1 MKSRNGVSL
10 LSSRGSGVTEKLNL
24 FSRDSQPR
32 PLGSENRHY
41 PSVSVVIPCY
51 NTENWIAH
59 SIQSVL
65 DQHNVTVEIIVV
77 DDGSTDKSLEII
89 KSFGD
94 RVRWKTGPNQ
104 GACRARNCGLE
115 LASGEFILFL
125 DADDYIE
132 PDSLAEWVA
141 RGSHADLVFG
151 PSAYET
157 ARGRTLIKP
166 PSPEV
171 SSHSM
176 VCQWL
181 RGQFVPSC
189 SVLWR
194 RSFLNG
200 IGGWDPGALRNQDGE
215 VTLRGLLKG
224 ARVGVAQRGLGV
236 YVGHEHAGRVSK
248 RSGRE
253 ILASQL
259 SSFENLW
266 GLAQQEGQGGTQ
278 KDFARSFYRIAYEA
292 FASGIDD
299 IGYVALSRARQMG
312 LKGHLGT
319 LTHRTLS
326 SLLGL
331 RNKLRVTGI
340 VKGGRRVIGSNKGT
354 ANQPPE

>member
-1 MKSRNGVSL
+1 MTKKL
-10 LSSRGSGVTEKLNL
+10 EPSSSHPQPQILAPEQ
-24 FSRDSQPR
+24 RDC
-32 PLGSENRHY
+32 

-51 NTENWIAH
+51 NAEKWIAR
-59 SIQSVL
+59 SIHSVL
-65 DQHNVTVEIIVV
+65 DQHNVNVEIIVI

-104 GACRARNCGLE
+104 GACRARNCGLG
-115 LASGEFILFL
+115 LASAEFIIFL

-132 PDSLAEWVA
+132 PDSLAEWTA
-141 RGSHADLVFG
+141 HGCDADLVFG
-151 PSAYET
+151 PFAFET
-157 ARGRTLIKP
+157 ARGRTLGKALGPLVNTYSI
-166 PSPEV
+166 
-171 SSHSM
+171 
-176 VCQWL
+176 VCQWFQ
-181 RGQFVPSC
+181 GHFIPSC

-194 RSFLNG
+194 RSFLSA

-215 VTLRGLLKG
+215 LTLRGLLKG

-266 GLAQQEGQGGTQ
+266 ALAQEQGQSGTE
-278 KDFARSFYRIAYEA
+278 KDFARSFYLTAYEA

-312 LKGHLGT
+312 LKGHVGT
-319 LTHRTLS
+319 LAHRTLS

-340 VKGGRRVIGSNKGT
+340 VKGRRVIRSSNGT
-354 ANQPPE
+354 ANRPLK

>member
-1 MKSRNGVSL
+1 MTKKL
-10 LSSRGSGVTEKLNL
+10 KISSSDPQWQTLARQRS
-24 FSRDSQPR
+24 DC
-32 PLGSENRHY
+32 
-41 PSVSVVIPCY
+41 PSISVVIPCY
-51 NTENWIAH
+51 NAEKWVAR

-65 DQHNVTVEIIVV
+65 DQHNVTAEIVV
-77 DDGSTDKSLEII
+77 IDDGSRDNSLEII

-94 RVRWKTGPNQ
+94 RVRWKSTPNQ

-115 LASGEFILFL
+115 LARGEFIIFL

-141 RGSHADLVFG
+141 QGSYADLVFG

-157 ARGRTLIKP
+157 ARGRTFSNALNP
-166 PSPEV
+166 VEN
-171 SSHSM
+171 SHSI
-176 VCQWL
+176 VRRWL
-181 RGQFVPSC
+181 QGQFIPSC

-194 RSFLNG
+194 RSFLIE
-200 IGGWDPGALRNQDGE
+200 IGGWDTGALRNQDGE
-215 VTLRGLLKG
+215 VALRGLLKG
-224 ARVGVAQRGLGV
+224 ARIGVAQRGLGV
-236 YVGHEHAGRVSK
+236 YVEHQRAERVSK
-248 RSGRE
+248 RTGRE

-266 GLAQQEGQGGTQ
+266 ALAQEQGQTGTQ
-278 KDFARSFYRIAYEA
+278 RDFARSFYLIAYEA

-340 VKGGRRVIGSNKGT
+340 LKGRHVIGSSNGI
-354 ANQPPE
+354 ANRSLK